1 MLMAPTHPE
10 SQEGSVLCLHH
21 IITAGGLVEGF
32 ESGGAQGAVVGLDL
46 DVSAGVLE
54 LALVLQ
60 LLEIDLG
67 HLSESPHGAEDDLL
81 LAREL
86 ELGAAQ
92 SLSNI
97 GLLGLAGAD
106 AHQGLA
112 NADTGHNTLGLT
124 EGTTHT
130 SLESISSSAG
140 KHFVDAGDLEGVS
153 ANADV
158 EGVLA
163 DFLDHVLVAA
173 NAGSLQSL
181 AGDLLVLHGQQVGT
195 QRELINASLLAAHVK
210 DADLGIRDTT
220 AVPRLD
226 VRAVLDVAVATSRS
240 TSHGTCEWSTANKQ
254 CPSLS
259 HTH

>member
-130 SLESISSSAG
+130 SLESAHNNNNNNNNNNNSTIAPSVSKQASKQAHKTHTHIPGGARVFFFLARQRGRG
-140 KHFVDAGDLEGVS
+140 KHCPHLS
-153 ANADV
+153 APAQ
-158 EGVLA
+158 E
-163 DFLDHVLVAA
+163 
-173 NAGSLQSL
+173 SI
-181 AGDLLVLHGQQVGT
+181 LLMRVTWKG
-195 QRELINASLLAAHVK
+195 
-210 DADLGIRDTT
+210 
-220 AVPRLD
+220 
-226 VRAVLDVAVATSRS
+226 
-240 TSHGTCEWSTANKQ
+240 
-254 CPSLS
+254 
-259 HTH
+259 